1 MLKGYVKGILKQ
13 NQFLITDIIHKVDF
27 NTIY

>member
-27 NTIY
+27 STI